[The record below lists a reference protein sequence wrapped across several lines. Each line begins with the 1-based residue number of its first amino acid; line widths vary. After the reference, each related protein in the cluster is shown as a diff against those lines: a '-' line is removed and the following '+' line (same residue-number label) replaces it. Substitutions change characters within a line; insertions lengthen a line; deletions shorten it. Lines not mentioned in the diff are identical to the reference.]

1 MRILGT
7 SFLFLLFIGGCGYH
21 VQGRG
26 DNLPADVHTVYVEM
40 FANKTLEPL
49 LDTIVSEFVNVRFI
63 RGRFLRVVDRPDRA
77 DAVLSGE
84 VSTYSTTP
92 VAYDRR
98 DEITRYNSTMT
109 ASARLVRTGS
119 KEVLWKGMVSWNEEY
134 QANRDKTLQEDNEAA
149 AIRVISERIAEE
161 VYFRLGDNF

>member
-1 MRILGT
+1 MRINAI

-26 DNLPADVHTVYVEM
+26 DNLPPDVRTVYIEI
-40 FANKTLEPL
+40 FANKTLEPF
-49 LDTIVSEFVNVRFI
+49 LDTIVSEFVTERFI
-63 RGRFLRVVDRPDRA
+63 RGRLLRVVDRPDLA

-84 VSTYSTTP
+84 AATYLTSP

-98 DEITRYNSTMT
+98 DEIARYGSSMT
-109 ASARLVRTGS
+109 VSARLVRTGS
-119 KEVLWKGMVSWNEEY
+119 KEVLWKGIVSWNEEY
-134 QANRDKTLQEDNEAA
+134 PASPDKNLQEDNEAA
-149 AIRVISERIAEE
+149 AIRVISERLAEE